1 MNQYIFDIDTE
12 RSVPIYKQLL
22 AQVETAINEQTYKP
36 GQCLPSMNE
45 LSQELNISKETVKKV
60 YAILRD
66 RGLID
71 SMQGKGFF
79 VSQKAPERRMK
90 VFMLLDKLSLYKQVF
105 YDAFVAEMN
114 NTADITINLYSQNI
128 DLFEE
133 FIDKVLDDY
142 DYYIVTP
149 HFPLDSS
156 IQHRALKALKR
167 IPNRKLIIADHWPRM
182 LQGNYG
188 VVYQDQA
195 TDSYECLRG
204 CIDELKCYDSLH
216 VVAPP
221 TSLYGSIII
230 ESVERLCRE
239 YGLTAEYH
247 NEVSSEIIHR
257 GQVYLVITGQLGLEL
272 VDMIRLARTA
282 NLEVGKDIGIISY
295 NESYISEIILNGLT
309 TLSTDFTQ
317 MGAKAAQMILSHRL
331 CKVKCDSRIIRRA
344 TF

>member
-1 MNQYIFDIDTE
+1 MEQHIFDIDIE

-22 AQVETAINEQTYKP
+22 AQIETAINESVYKP

-45 LSQELNISKETVKKV
+45 LSEELNISKETVKKV

-79 VSQKAPERRMK
+79 VSQQAPKRRMK

-105 YDAFVAEMN
+105 YDAFIAEMN
-114 NTADITINLYSQNI
+114 NTADITINLYNQNI

-133 FIDKVLDDY
+133 FVDKVLDNY

-149 HFPLDSS
+149 HFPLDSA

-182 LQGNYG
+182 LPSNYG
-188 VVYQDQA
+188 VIYQDQA
-195 TDSYECLRG
+195 SDAYDCLCG
-204 CIDELKCYDSLH
+204 CIDELKRYDKLH

-221 TSLYGSIII
+221 TSLYGSTIID
-230 ESVERLCRE
+230 SVERLSRE
-239 YGLTAEYH
+239 HGIKTEYH
-247 NEVSSEIIHR
+247 NEVSPSIIKR
-257 GQVYLVITGQLGLEL
+257 GCVYLVTNGQLGIEL
-272 VDMIRLARTA
+272 VDMIRLARKA
-282 NLEVGKDIGIISY
+282 NLEIGKDIGIISY

-317 MGAKAAQMILSHRL
+317 MGAQAAQMILSRRL
-331 CKVKCDSRIIRRA
+331 RKVKCDCHLIRRS